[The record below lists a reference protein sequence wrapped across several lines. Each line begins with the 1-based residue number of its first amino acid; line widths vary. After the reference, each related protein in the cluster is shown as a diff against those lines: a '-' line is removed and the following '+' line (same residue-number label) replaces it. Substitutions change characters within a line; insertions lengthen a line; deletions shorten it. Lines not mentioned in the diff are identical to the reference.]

1 MAKAFTVLVVIL
13 VGGVID
19 LGVYRFVA
27 YLSAS
32 GLGRRL
38 RLLCGLLAIAVIWV
52 VVPLGGYYACSS
64 RGSASAGYLAAVVLF
79 VAGFMLVTVFGER
92 GEYSRGLRRLGAEDQ
107 QVTDPA
113 DGSP

>member
-1 MAKAFTVLVVIL
+1 MAEAFTVLVVIL
-13 VGGVID
+13 AGGVLD
-19 LGVYRFVA
+19 LGAYRFVA
-27 YLSAS
+27 YLSS
-32 GLGRRL
+32 SRLGRPL

-64 RGSASAGYLAAVVLF
+64 RGSSAGYLAAVVLF
-79 VAGFMLVTVFGER
+79 VAGFMLVTFFGER

-107 QVTDPA
+107 QAADPT